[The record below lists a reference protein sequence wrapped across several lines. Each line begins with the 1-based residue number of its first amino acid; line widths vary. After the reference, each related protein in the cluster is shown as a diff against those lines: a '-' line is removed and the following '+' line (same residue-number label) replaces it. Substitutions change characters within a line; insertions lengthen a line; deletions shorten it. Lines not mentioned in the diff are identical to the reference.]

1 MDDSQILLQVLNNV
15 IQRNAKKVQ
24 DYEIEIANYMTTLI
38 RLESRVAALEE
49 INQKYLEALESFEG
63 KEEDKK

>member
-49 INQKYLEALESFEG
+49 INQKYIEALESFEG

>member
-38 RLESRVAALEE
+38 RLESRVAAVEE
-49 INQKYLEALESFEG
+49 INQKYIEALESFEG
-63 KEEDKK
+63 KEEEKK

>member
-15 IQRNAKKVQ
+15 IQRNTKRVQ

-38 RLESRVAALEE
+38 KLENRVASLEE
-49 INQKYLEALESFEG
+49 INQKYLEALDNFE
-63 KEEDKK
+63 KAEENKK